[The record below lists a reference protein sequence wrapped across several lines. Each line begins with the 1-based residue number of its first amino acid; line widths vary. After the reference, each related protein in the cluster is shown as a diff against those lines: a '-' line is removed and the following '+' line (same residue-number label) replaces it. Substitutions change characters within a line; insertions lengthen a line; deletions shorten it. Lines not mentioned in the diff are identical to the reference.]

1 MIWFGGASS
10 PRILCRPLRAQ
21 PLWTDVSRCWTV
33 GSWPERERQAVTDAR
48 HVAVLGP
55 CGISRAELRG
65 LAEGGVPD
73 GIAYAYPGSYTVV
86 EVTTEGTTMWTD
98 LGGMWP
104 IYILAIDNGHL
115 WASSSRA
122 LAALTGH
129 RLDRDRLAGW
139 LAAPG
144 VPVLVEG
151 RSMFEGI
158 AHVPAGHRLF
168 LPAAGKGRLRRVWR
182 PRSRH
187 GAPARRLRDELA
199 AAVAVRVDNATVP
212 TSDLSGGCDSTALCA
227 LAAKRLQPDRSITA
241 VTFRPDGLCHG
252 GDLTYAREASRLPGI
267 DHHRMPL
274 NQAHDPYNALDTVPV
289 TDEPA
294 PSTVTYAL
302 LSAQLR
308 WLHERCASDC
318 HLTGDGGDGLLC
330 TPPIFLADLL
340 RHRRFGRAFTE
351 AIAWARLRRRS
362 ALPIL
367 RAAFRAARTSRTVAL
382 SALVTSLGT
391 RGEPPSFHGDVSWF
405 SSSSA
410 AGWTTA
416 ETRGRVR
423 RLAAGAAQTVESWAG
438 AATPWVIAE
447 TMGQI
452 GRTARADAQLAEL
465 HGIPLHNPFID
476 SRVIDV
482 SLAVPLHQRP
492 GPADYK
498 PILRESVRDLLPTML
513 AARTTKG
520 GATAD
525 RYHGLRANLGHLHE
539 LADGHLAA
547 LGLVHPDK
555 LRDSLTRAA
564 AGLSGGFAPIDPA
577 VTAETWLRAL
587 CTATPV
593 PWTTTAINAGT
604 R

>member
-10 PRILCRPLRAQ
+10 PRIRWRPHRAQ
-21 PLWTDVSRCWTV
+21 PLWTDVSHCWTV
-33 GSWPERERQAVTDAR
+33 GPWPGHERQAVTGAR

-55 CGISRAELRG
+55 CGISRAELHG
-65 LAEGGVPD
+65 LTERGVPD
-73 GIAYAYPGSYTVV
+73 SIAYACPGSYTVV
-86 EVTTEGTTMWTD
+86 EVTEEGTAMWTD
-98 LGGMWP
+98 LGSMWP
-104 IYILAIDNGHL
+104 IYTLAIDGGHL
-115 WASSSRA
+115 WASSSLA
-122 LAALTGH
+122 LATLTGH
-129 RLDRDRLAGW
+129 RLDRDRLAAW

-144 VPVLVEG
+144 VPALVEG

-168 LPAAGKGRLRRVWR
+168 LPVVGKQQLRRVWR
-182 PRSRH
+182 PRTRH
-187 GAPARRLRDELA
+187 GNPARRLRDELA
-199 AAVAVRVDNATVP
+199 AAVAVRVDKATAP
-212 TSDLSGGCDSTALCA
+212 TSDLSGGCDSTALCV
-227 LAAKRLQPDRSITA
+227 LAARRLQPDRRITA

-252 GDLTYAREASRLPGI
+252 GDLTYACEASRLPGI
-267 DHHRMPL
+267 DHHWMPL
-274 NQAHDPYNALDTVPV
+274 NQAHEPYTALDTVPV

-340 RHRRFGRAFTE
+340 RHCRFSRAFTE
-351 AIAWARLRRRS
+351 AMAWARLRRRS

-367 RAAFRAARTSRTVAL
+367 RAAFRAAWTSRTVAL
-382 SALVTSLGT
+382 SALATSLGT
-391 RGEPPSFHGDVSWF
+391 RGEPPGFHSDVSWF
-405 SSSSA
+405 PSSSA
-410 AGWTTA
+410 TGWTTA
-416 ETRGRVR
+416 QARDRAR
-423 RLAAGAAQTVESWAG
+423 RLAARAAQTVESCAG

-465 HGIPLHNPFID
+465 HGIPLHNPLID

-482 SLAVPLHQRP
+482 SLSVPLDQRP

-520 GATAD
+520 DATAD
-525 RYHGLRANLGHLHE
+525 RYHGLRANLDHLHE

-547 LGLVHPDK
+547 LGLVHPGK

-587 CTATPV
+587 SAAAPV
-593 PWTTTAINAGT
+593 PWTTTVINVGT

>member
-1 MIWFGGASS
+1 M
-10 PRILCRPLRAQ
+10 
-21 PLWTDVSRCWTV
+21 SRCWTV
-33 GSWPERERQAVTDAR
+33 GSWPEHERQAVTGAR

-55 CGISRAELRG
+55 CGISRVKLHG
-65 LAEGGVPD
+65 LAEQGVSD
-73 GIAYAYPGSYTVV
+73 DIAHAYPGSYTVI
-86 EVTTEGTTMWTD
+86 EVTAEGMTIWTD

-104 IYILAIDNGHL
+104 IYTLAIGGGHL

-129 RLDRDRLAGW
+129 RLDRDRLAAW
-139 LAAPG
+139 LASPG
-144 VPVLVEG
+144 VSVLVEG

-168 LPAAGKGRLRRVWR
+168 LPAVGNGHLRRVWR
-182 PRSRH
+182 PRARH
-187 GAPARRLRDELA
+187 GDPTRRLRGELA
-199 AAVAVRVDNATVP
+199 AAVAVRMDNATVP

-227 LAAKRLQPDRSITA
+227 LAAKWLQPDRRITA
-241 VTFRPDGLCHG
+241 ITFRPDGFCHG
-252 GDLTYAREASRLPGI
+252 GDLTYACEASRLPGI
-267 DHHRMPL
+267 DHHWMPL

-302 LSAQLR
+302 LSAQLD
-308 WLHERCASDC
+308 WLRGRCASDC

-351 AIAWARLRRRS
+351 AAAWARLRRRS

-367 RAAFRAARTSRTVAL
+367 RAASRAARTSRMVAL
-382 SALVTSLGT
+382 SALARSLDTSGA
-391 RGEPPSFHGDVSWF
+391 PPGVHGDVSWF
-405 SSSSA
+405 PSSSP
-410 AGWTTA
+410 AGWTTTEA
-416 ETRGRVR
+416 RDRTR
-423 RLAAGAAQTVESWAG
+423 RLAAGAAQTAESWTG

-447 TMGQI
+447 TMGQV
-452 GRTARADAQLAEL
+452 GRTARADAQLAEF
-465 HGIPLHNPFID
+465 HEIPLHNPFID

-482 SLAVPLHQRP
+482 WLSVPLDQRP

-498 PILRESVRDLLPTML
+498 PILRESVRDLLPAVL
-513 AARTTKG
+513 VARTTKG
-520 GATAD
+520 DATAD
-525 RYHGLRANLGHLHE
+525 RYHGLRANLNHLRE
-539 LADGHLAA
+539 LTDGHLAA
-547 LGLVHPDK
+547 LDLIHPGK

-564 AGLSGGFAPIDPA
+564 AGLAGGFALIDPA

-587 CTATPV
+587 DTAPPV
-593 PWTTTAINAGT
+593 PWTTTASNADT
-604 R
+604 T

>member
-1 MIWFGGASS
+1 MGQRMIWFGGASC
-10 PRILCRPLRAQ
+10 PRIRCRPRMAQ

-33 GSWPERERQAVTDAR
+33 GSWLGHERRAVTGAR
-48 HVAVLGP
+48 RVAVLGP

-65 LAEGGVPD
+65 LAERGVPD
-73 GIAYAYPGSYTVV
+73 GIAYAYSGSYTVV
-86 EVTTEGTTMWTD
+86 EVTAEGTTMWTD

-104 IYILAIDNGHL
+104 IYTLAIDGGHL

-122 LAALTGH
+122 LAALTGR
-129 RLDRDRLAGW
+129 RLDRDRLAAW

-151 RSMFEGI
+151 RSMFEDI
-158 AHVPAGHRLF
+158 DHVPAGHRLF
-168 LPAAGKGRLRRVWR
+168 LPAMGEQHLRRVWR
-182 PRSRH
+182 SGARH
-187 GAPARRLRDELA
+187 GDPASRLRDELA

-212 TSDLSGGCDSTALCA
+212 TSDLSGGCDSTTLCA
-227 LAAKRLQPDRSITA
+227 LAAKRLQPDR
-241 VTFRPDGLCHG
+241 R
-252 GDLTYAREASRLPGI
+252 TYAREASRLPGI
-267 DHHRMPL
+267 DHHWMPL

-294 PSTVTYAL
+294 PATVTYAL

-308 WLHERCASDC
+308 WLREKCASDC

-330 TPPIFLADLL
+330 TPPIFLADLI

-351 AIAWARLRRRS
+351 AMAWARLRRRS

-367 RAAFRAARTSRTVAL
+367 RAAFRAARTSRTAAL
-382 SALVTSLGT
+382 AALARSLGT
-391 RGEPPSFHGDVSWF
+391 SGEPPGVHGDVSWF
-405 SSSSA
+405 SSYPA
-410 AGWTTA
+410 AAWTTT
-416 ETRGRVR
+416 ETRERTR
-423 RLAAGAAQTVESWAG
+423 RLAVGAAQNVEAWTG

-447 TMGQI
+447 TMGQV
-452 GRTARADAQLAEL
+452 GRTARADVQLAEL

-482 SLAVPLHQRP
+482 WLSVPLDQRP

-498 PILRESVRDLLPTML
+498 PILRESVRDLLPAAL

-520 GATAD
+520 DATAD
-525 RYHGLRANLGHLHE
+525 RYHGLRANLDHLRE

-547 LGLVHPDK
+547 LGLIDPGK
-555 LRDSLTRAA
+555 LRDNFTHAA

-587 CTATPV
+587 DTAPPV
-593 PWTTTAINAGT
+593 PWTTTASRAGAI
-604 R
+604 

>member
-1 MIWFGGASS
+1 M
-10 PRILCRPLRAQ
+10 
-21 PLWTDVSRCWTV
+21 SRCWTV
-33 GSWPERERQAVTDAR
+33 GSWPGHERQAVTGAR

-55 CGISRAELRG
+55 CGISRAELHG
-65 LAEGGVPD
+65 LAERGVPD
-73 GIAYAYPGSYTVV
+73 GIAYAYPGSYTVI
-86 EVTTEGTTMWTD
+86 EVTAQGTTMWTD

-104 IYILAIDNGHL
+104 IYTLAIDGGHL

-122 LAALTGH
+122 LAVLTGH
-129 RLDRDRLAGW
+129 RLDRDRLAAW
-139 LAAPG
+139 LASPG

-168 LPAAGKGRLRRVWR
+168 LPAVGRRHLRRVWH
-182 PRSRH
+182 PRAGH
-187 GAPARRLRDELA
+187 GDHARRLRDELA

-227 LAAKRLQPDRSITA
+227 LAAKRLQPDRRITA
-241 VTFRPDGLCHG
+241 VTFRPDGICHG
-252 GDLTYAREASRLPGI
+252 GDLTYAHEASCLPGI
-267 DHHRMPL
+267 DHHWMPL

-294 PSTVTYAL
+294 PSTVTYVL

-308 WLHERCASDC
+308 WLREKCASDC

-340 RHRRFGRAFTE
+340 HHRRFSRAFAE
-351 AIAWARLRRRS
+351 AMAWARLRRRS

-367 RAAFRAARTSRTVAL
+367 RAAFRAARTSRTAAL
-382 SALVTSLGT
+382 SALARSLGT
-391 RGEPPSFHGDVSWF
+391 SGEPPGVHGDVSWF
-405 SSSSA
+405 SSSPA
-410 AGWTTA
+410 ARWTTTEA
-416 ETRGRVR
+416 RERTR
-423 RLAAGAAQTVESWAG
+423 RLAIGAAQTVESWAG

-447 TMGQI
+447 TIGQV
-452 GRTARADAQLAEL
+452 GRTARADAQLAEF

-482 SLAVPLHQRP
+482 WLSVPLDQRP
-492 GPADYK
+492 GPADYT
-498 PILRESVRDLLPTML
+498 PILRESVRDLLPAVL

-520 GATAD
+520 DATAD
-525 RYHGLRANLGHLHE
+525 RYHGLRANLDHLRE
-539 LADGHLAA
+539 LVDGHLTA
-547 LGLVHPDK
+547 LGLIDPGK
-555 LRDSLTRAA
+555 LRDNLTRAA

-587 CTATPV
+587 DTAPPV
-593 PWTTTAINAGT
+593 PWTTTASHTGT

>member
-10 PRILCRPLRAQ
+10 PCIRRRPRTAQ
-21 PLWTDVSRCWTV
+21 PLWTDVSCCWTV
-33 GSWPERERQAVTDAR
+33 GPWPGHERQAATGTR
-48 HVAVLGP
+48 HVAVLGV
-55 CGISRAELRG
+55 CSISRAELHG
-65 LAEGGVPD
+65 LAERGVPD
-73 GIAYAYPGSYTVV
+73 DVAYAYPGSHTVV
-86 EVTTEGTTMWTD
+86 EVTSEGTTIWTD

-104 IYILAIDNGHL
+104 IYTLAIEGGHL

-129 RLDRDRLAGW
+129 RLDRFRLAAW
-139 LAAPG
+139 LVAPG

-158 AHVPAGHRLF
+158 GHVPAGHRLF
-168 LPAAGKGRLRRVWR
+168 LPVVGRGHLQRVWR
-182 PRSRH
+182 PRLRQ
-187 GAPARRLRDELA
+187 GDPVRGLRDELA
-199 AAVAVRVDNATVP
+199 AAVAVRVDNATAP
-212 TSDLSGGCDSTALCA
+212 TSDLSGGVDSTALCA

-241 VTFRPDGLCHG
+241 VTFHPDGICRG
-252 GDLTYAREASRLPGI
+252 GDLAYAREAGGLPGI
-267 DHHRMPL
+267 DHHWMTL
-274 NQAHDPYNALDTVPV
+274 NQAHAPYSALNTVPI

-294 PSTVTYAL
+294 PSTITYAL

-308 WLHERCASDC
+308 WLRETCASDC

-330 TPPIFLADLL
+330 TPLIFLADLL
-340 RHRRFGRAFTE
+340 RHHRFGRAFTE

-367 RAAFRAARTSRTVAL
+367 RAASRLALTSRTAMLDARATQPRV
-382 SALVTSLGT
+382 
-391 RGEPPSFHGDVSWF
+391 HGDVGWF
-405 SSSSA
+405 SSSSV

-416 ETRGRVR
+416 EACEWTRA
-423 RLAAGAAQTVESWAG
+423 LAASAAQTVEHWAG
-438 AATPWVIAE
+438 SATPWVIAE
-447 TMGQI
+447 TMGQV
-452 GRTARADAQLAEL
+452 GRTARADAQLADL
-465 HGIPLHNPFID
+465 HGVPLHNPFGD

-482 SLAVPLHQRP
+482 SLSVPLDQRP

-498 PILRESVRDLLPTML
+498 PILREAVRDLVPTIL

-520 GATAD
+520 DATAD
-525 RYHGLRANLGHLHE
+525 RYHGLRVNLDHLRE

-547 LGLVHPDK
+547 LGLIYPDK
-555 LRDSLTRAA
+555 LRAGLTRAA
-564 AGLSGGFAPIDPA
+564 GGLSGGFASIDAA

-587 CTATPV
+587 GAAAPV
-593 PWTTTAINAGT
+593 PWTTTASLAST